1 MLLLL
6 QFKYNDMKKIIG
18 LDLGTTSIG
27 WAVVNEA
34 ENDSEKSSIV
44 RLGVRVNPLTVD
56 EKNNFEKGRPITTNS
71 DRTQK
76 RSKRR
81 KMHRYKMR
89 RDNLIEV
96 LKREGFITDQT
107 ILAEHGNNTTFET
120 YRLRAKAVSEEVS
133 LEQFA
138 RILLMIN
145 KKRGYKSSRKAKN
158 EEEGSLIDGM
168 SIAKELYEKDMTP
181 GQYSLSLL
189 ESGKKTL
196 PDYYRSDLQSEFDK
210 IWSVQKTYYPN
221 QLSDELK
228 DSLIGK
234 NSRQTWA
241 IIADKTVWPQE
252 VKQWN
257 ETLAKTEH
265 FVREYKL
272 KGIKREGKRD
282 EQKLENYK
290 WRVSALKNKLE
301 PEQLAIVFQ
310 EINTQIN
317 SSSGYLGAIS
327 DRSKELYFN
336 KQTVGQY
343 FMQLLDEDPNTSL
356 TNRVFYRQD
365 YMDEFETI
373 WEKQSEF
380 HPELT
385 QNLKREI
392 RDIIIFYQR
401 RLKSQKG
408 LISYCELESW
418 EIDVVRNGKVEK
430 KTIGQRVIPRSSP
443 LFQEFKIWQMLN
455 DVEVFVKDART
466 KKRRQVKN
474 PSLFEESNPSE
485 ILQIHGRRRLTE
497 DEMILVAS
505 ELSIRSEMK
514 KEDVLKLLFDDWR
527 SLDLNFKKLDGNKT
541 GNALF
546 EAYSKII
553 EMSGHFIDWKQSAD
567 DIIADAKKV
576 FDALGWNSNILSFDS
591 SKDLQSQDYYMLW
604 HILYSYES
612 DNSNTGNESLI
623 NKLVSFC
630 GFEKEYAVVLSN
642 VSFLDDY
649 GSLSAKAI
657 GKILPHLKDGNDY
670 YLACELAGYKHSK
683 SSITKEENEARI
695 LKDSLDLLPKNS
707 LRNPVVE
714 KILNQM
720 VNVVNALM
728 DEYGRPDEFRVELAR
743 ELKKNQRE
751 REEMTRAINEST
763 RVNKEIREVLMMEF
777 GLPNVTRNDIVR
789 YKLYQELKEN
799 GYHTLY
805 SNTYISKEK
814 LFSKDFDIEHIIPRS
829 RLFDDSYSN
838 KTLELRSINEEK
850 GNQTAYDFVLSK
862 YGETGLEEYI
872 NRCQALFPKDSAK
885 LKKLLM
891 QEADIPEGFV
901 ERDLRNTQYIAKKAL
916 SMLKNV
922 CRNVVATTGSITD
935 ELRSDWQ
942 LIDVMKELNWDK
954 YEEQGLVDYYKDKD
968 GRSIGRIK
976 DWSKRNDHRHHAMDA
991 LTVSF
996 TNPALI
1002 QYYNNM
1008 NASSDKTGAI
1018 YQIKNKYFKEGRA
1031 ISPIPLNEFR
1041 AEAKR
1046 HLENILVSIKA
1057 KNKVVTK
1064 NINVTKTG
1072 KGGTNKK
1079 IQLTPRGQLHND
1091 TIYGSH
1097 KRVFYVEEKVG
1108 SSFDKEKI
1116 SRVSNAKYRHALM
1129 ERLEANAM
1137 NPKKAFTGANALS
1150 KKPIWIDQERGLQ
1163 LPERVKVRNEEV
1175 VYTTRKLVDEN
1186 LNVGKVIDPKVRAI
1200 LENRLKEYGTAKKA
1214 FSNLDENPI
1223 YLNKE
1228 KGITIKRVTISGI
1241 NNAYALREKDGKNG
1255 EKAPKDF
1262 VSTSNNHH
1270 VALFKRAIIDK
1281 DGVEGYEFCEVV
1293 VPFIEAVARV
1303 NFGDPIINFDY
1314 GKNEGWEFMFTMKQN
1329 EYFVF
1334 PNAKTGFD
1342 PHAIDLL
1349 DPKNYALI
1357 SPNLFR
1363 VQKFSTKYYVFRHHL
1378 ETSVKDVEELRD
1390 ITWKRIQSL
1399 DSRLLGMVKV
1409 RIDHIGRIVSVGE
1422 Y

>member
-1 MLLLL
+1 
-6 QFKYNDMKKIIG
+6 MKKIIG

-34 ENDSEKSSIV
+34 ENDSEKSSIE

-56 EKNNFEKGRPITTNS
+56 ERTNFEKGKPITTNA
-71 DRTQK
+71 DRTLK
-76 RSKRR
+76 RSMRR
-81 KMHRYKMR
+81 NLQRYKLR

-107 ILAEHGNNTTFET
+107 ILAEHGNHSTFET
-120 YRLRAKAVSEEVS
+120 YRLRAKAVSEEVT

-158 EEEGSLIDGM
+158 EEEGPLIDGM
-168 SIAKELYEKDMTP
+168 SIAKELYNNDMTP

-189 ESGKKTL
+189 EAGKKSL

-210 IWSVQKTYYPN
+210 IWAVQKIYYPE
-221 QLSDELK
+221 QLSDALK
-228 DSLIGK
+228 DLLIGK
-234 NSRQTWA
+234 NSKQTWA
-241 IIADKTVWPQE
+241 IIADKTVWKE
-252 VKQWN
+252 DVKQWN

-265 FVREYKL
+265 FAREYKL

-282 EQKLENYK
+282 EQRLENYK
-290 WRVSALKNKLE
+290 WRVAGLRGRLH

-310 EINTQIN
+310 EINSQIY

-327 DRSKELYFN
+327 DRSKELFFN

-343 FMQLLDEDPNTSL
+343 LMKLLDEDPNTSL
-356 TNRVFYRQD
+356 VNRVFYRQD

-385 QNLKREI
+385 HELKREI

-455 DVEVFVKDART
+455 DVEVSVKDIRI
-466 KKRRQVKN
+466 KKRKEGN
-474 PSLFEESNPSE
+474 KLSLFEEQDPSE
-485 ILQIHGRRRLTE
+485 KLKIYGRRRLTE
-497 DEMILVAS
+497 DEMALVAS

-514 KEDVLKLLFDDWR
+514 KEDVLKLLFDDWK
-527 SLDLNFKKLDGNKT
+527 SLDLNFKRLDGNKT
-541 GNALF
+541 GNALY
-546 EAYSKII
+546 EAYSNII
-553 EMSGHFIDWKQSAD
+553 ELSGHFPINWNHSAD
-567 DIIADAKKV
+567 EITSYVKEV

-604 HILYSYES
+604 HLLYSYES
-612 DNSNTGNESLI
+612 DNSETGNKSLI
-623 NKLVSFC
+623 DKLVSFC
-630 GFEKEYAVVLSN
+630 GFDREYAVVLSN
-642 VSFLDDY
+642 VSFLEDY
-649 GSLSAKAI
+649 GNLSAKAI
-657 GKILPHLKDGNDY
+657 GRILPHLKDGNDY
-670 YLACELAGYKHSK
+670 YLSCELAGYKHSK

-695 LKDSLDLLPKNS
+695 LKESLDLLPKNS

-728 DEYGRPDEFRVELAR
+728 QEYGRPDEFRVELAR

-751 REEMTRAINEST
+751 REEMTKSINEST
-763 RVNKEIREVLMMEF
+763 RVNEGIREVLMKEF
-777 GLPNVTRNDIVR
+777 DLTHVTRNDIIR
-789 YKLYQELKEN
+789 YKLYEELKDN

-805 SNTYISKEK
+805 SNTYIPKEK

-829 RLFDDSYSN
+829 RLFDDSFSN
-838 KTLELRSINEEK
+838 KTLEVRSINIDK
-850 GNQTAYDFVLSK
+850 GNQTAYDYVLSK
-862 YGETGLEEYI
+862 YGETELEEYI
-872 NRCQALFPKDSAK
+872 NRCKALFPKDSAK

-891 QEADIPEGFV
+891 TETDIPERFV

-916 SMLKNV
+916 SMLNDV
-922 CRNVVATTGSITD
+922 CRRVVATTGSITD

-942 LIDVMKELNWDK
+942 LVDVMKELNWEK
-954 YEEQGLVDYYKDKD
+954 YKEQGLVDYHSDQD
-968 GRSIGRIK
+968 GRIIGKIQ
-976 DWSKRNDHRHHAMDA
+976 DWTKRNDHRHHAMDA
-991 LTVSF
+991 LTVAF

-1002 QYYNNM
+1002 QYYNNV
-1008 NASSDKTGAI
+1008 NASFNQTSNA
-1018 YQIKNKYFKEGRA
+1018 YLIKNKYFRDGRA

-1057 KNKVVTK
+1057 KNKVVTR
-1064 NINVTKTG
+1064 NVNVTKNG

-1079 IQLTPRGQLHND
+1079 IQLTPRGQLHNE

-1097 KRVFYVEEKVG
+1097 IRVFYVEEKVG

-1116 SRVSNAKYRHALM
+1116 SGVSNARYRQALM
-1129 ERLEANAM
+1129 ERLEASSW

-1150 KKPIWIDQERGLQ
+1150 KKPIWINEEKGVQ
-1163 LPERVKVRNEEV
+1163 LPEKVKVKNEEV
-1175 VYTTRKLVDEN
+1175 IYTIRKPIDES
-1186 LNVGKVIDPKVRAI
+1186 LNIGKVIDPKVRAI
-1200 LENRLKEYGTAKKA
+1200 LEERLKEYGTPKKA

-1241 NNAYALREKDGKNG
+1241 NTARPLREKDGKNG

-1270 VALFKRAIIDK
+1270 VAIFKREISDENGGA
-1281 DGVEGYEFCEVV
+1281 EYEFCEVV
-1293 VPFIEAVARV
+1293 VPFIGAVARV
-1303 NFGDPIINFDY
+1303 NLGDPVVDMDY
-1314 GKNEGWEFMFTMKQN
+1314 GKDEGWEFMFTMKQN

-1334 PNAKTGFD
+1334 PNEKTGFD
-1342 PHAIDLL
+1342 PREIDLL
-1349 DPKNYALI
+1349 DPENYSLI

-1363 VQKFSTKYYVFRHHL
+1363 VQKFSTKDYYFRHHL
-1378 ETSVKDVEELRD
+1378 ETTVKDVAELRN
-1390 ITWKRIQSL
+1390 ITWKRIRSL
-1399 DSRLLGMVKV
+1399 DSELLGMVKV